1 MRIKSHSAELTENS
15 VRRVI
20 TSWAGLVSAPRNA
33 GETRAE
39 AAPRPRR
46 RARAGPR
53 GRSGTSGCAR
63 PNLPPGHHFHHL
75 EEKVPRLRAPPGS
88 NGEATS
94 GSARG
99 CPPQPAGTT
108 GERGLC
114 ATGRGGPGARGAHF
128 DGSEVTG
135 RGLLARSSHKLP
147 APLTACCPPASPTLP
162 ASARNPSSPAP
173 CAPSTS
179 GCARSGLE
187 VHAQGRCALHR
198 CWALPRG
205 THSGAW
211 LHLCDRPR
219 ADNAG
224 FAVCGGF
231 GLSGFLLCCRCG
243 SGMR

>member
-1 MRIKSHSAELTENS
+1 MPKRH
-15 VRRVI
+15 R
-20 TSWAGLVSAPRNA
+20 APG
-33 GETRAE
+33 GERGQDRGQDRGGA
-39 AAPRPRR
+39 
-46 RARAGPR
+46 AGPR
-53 GRSGTSGCAR
+53 AARGRICH
-63 PNLPPGHHFHHL
+63 PGIISTIWR
-75 EEKVPRLRAPPGS
+75 KRCP
-88 NGEATS
+88 
-94 GSARG
+94 GSARLRVPMG
-99 CPPQPAGTT
+99 KPLQGARVAVRHSRQG
-108 GERGLC
+108 RRASAAC
-114 ATGRGGPGARGAHF
+114 ALREGGGPGARGAHF

-162 ASARNPSSPAP
+162 ASARNPSLPAP
-173 CAPSTS
+173 CAPGTS

-211 LHLCDRPR
+211 LHLCGRPR

-231 GLSGFLLCCRCG
+231 GLSGFLLRCQCG

>member
-1 MRIKSHSAELTENS
+1 MPKRH
-15 VRRVI
+15 R
-20 TSWAGLVSAPRNA
+20 APG
-33 GETRAE
+33 GERGQDRGQDRGGA
-39 AAPRPRR
+39 
-46 RARAGPR
+46 AGPR
-53 GRSGTSGCAR
+53 AARGRICH
-63 PNLPPGHHFHHL
+63 PGIISTIWR
-75 EEKVPRLRAPPGS
+75 KRCPGSAPPGS

-173 CAPSTS
+173 CAPGTS

-211 LHLCDRPR
+211 LHLCGRPR

-231 GLSGFLLCCRCG
+231 GLSGFLLCRRCG

>member
-20 TSWAGLVSAPRNA
+20 TSCAGLASAPRNA

-108 GERGLC
+108 GECGLC

-147 APLTACCPPASPTLP
+147 APLTACCPPASPTSP

-173 CAPSTS
+173 CAP
-179 GCARSGLE
+179 ARLGVHTQASRFTCRAGAHCTGAGLCL
-187 VHAQGRCALHR
+187 VAHTRGPGRTCVAGHGLTMQAL
-198 CWALPRG
+198 L
-205 THSGAW
+205 
-211 LHLCDRPR
+211 
-219 ADNAG
+219 
-224 FAVCGGF
+224 FAE
-231 GLSGFLLCCRCG
+231 GLV
-243 SGMR
+243 